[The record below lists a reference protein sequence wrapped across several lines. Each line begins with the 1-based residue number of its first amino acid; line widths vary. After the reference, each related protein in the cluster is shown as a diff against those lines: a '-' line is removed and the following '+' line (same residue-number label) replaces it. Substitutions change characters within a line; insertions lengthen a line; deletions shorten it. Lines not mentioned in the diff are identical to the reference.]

1 MLMTSVIQSRAMT
14 CPAPGLCSEFSPVE
28 HHGISPEHEGQF
40 ISETLELGEES
51 CELTYRHAHR
61 GPLSVSRLEQPLWNE
76 QKEPK

>member
-1 MLMTSVIQSRAMT
+1 
-14 CPAPGLCSEFSPVE
+14 VE